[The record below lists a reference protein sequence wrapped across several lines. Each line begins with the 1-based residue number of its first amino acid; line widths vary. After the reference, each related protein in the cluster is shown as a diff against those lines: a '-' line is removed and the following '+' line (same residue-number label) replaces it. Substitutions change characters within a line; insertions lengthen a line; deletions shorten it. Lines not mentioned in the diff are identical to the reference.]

1 MGARQVGPPTLRA
14 FVAVRMNA
22 QVEESIASFIAHAR
36 TRGDGI
42 GWTTPDKLHATLKFL
57 GAAVDFERLAP
68 LSDALARVAS
78 ATAAFEI
85 RTRGTGVFPNLHR
98 PRVIWAG
105 LESEA
110 LAHLARRVDEAAS
123 ESGFASEKRRWSPHL
138 TLGRVRGPN
147 GAKTAARVIAAVAE
161 RDFGAS
167 RINEMRLYRSH
178 LGAGGAVYETLAR
191 FEFLPRAR
199 NPDREGTA

>member
-1 MGARQVGPPTLRA
+1 
-14 FVAVRMNA
+14 MNSE
-22 QVEESIASFIAHAR
+22 VEESIARFIAQAR
-36 TRGDGI
+36 ASGDGI
-42 GWTTPDKLHATLKFL
+42 GWTPRDKLHATLKFL
-57 GAAVDFERLAP
+57 GAAVDPERLVP
-68 LSDALARVAS
+68 LVESLSRIAA

-85 RTRGTGVFPNLHR
+85 RTRGTGAFPNLRR

-110 LAHLARRVDEAAS
+110 LANLARQVEEAAS
-123 ESGFASEKRRWSPHL
+123 TAGFASEKRRWSPHL
-138 TLGRVRGPN
+138 TLGRVRDPH
-147 GAKTAARVIAAVAE
+147 GAKSAARVIAAADD
-161 RDFGAS
+161 RDFGIS
-167 RINEMRLYRSH
+167 RIDEMRLYRSH